1 MNVFFADSILFGT
14 NMFVPFQF
22 SCVLK
27 LHLQDISSR
36 LKTVGNMNNQNKY
49 LGVWILNVFDR
60 FLSDTAWPR
69 MRILPV
75 TRFPTTPSAGVQPI
89 GCHVLHIQNSL

>member
-14 NMFVPFQF
+14 NTFGPFQF

-49 LGVWILNVFDR
+49 LGMWILNVFDS
-60 FLSDTAWPR
+60 FLSDNTVWLR
-69 MRILPV
+69 MRIPPV
-75 TRFPTTPSAGVQPI
+75 TRFPSPSAGAQPI
-89 GCHVLHIQNSL
+89 GCPVLHIQNSL

>member
-14 NMFVPFQF
+14 NTFGPFQF

-49 LGVWILNVFDR
+49 LDV
-60 FLSDTAWPR
+60 
-69 MRILPV
+69 
-75 TRFPTTPSAGVQPI
+75 
-89 GCHVLHIQNSL
+89 

>member
-1 MNVFFADSILFGT
+1 MKVFFADSILFGT

-49 LGVWILNVFDR
+49 LGMWILHVFHR

-75 TRFPTTPSAGVQPI
+75 TRFPSPSAGVQPI